1 METIF
6 AFALVVALAVWDKW
20 FAKKKPSRQQAPDM
34 IGDADRGHRSEE

>member
-6 AFALVVALAVWDKW
+6 ALALVVALAVWDKW
-20 FAKKKPSRQQAPDM
+20 FAKKPSRRHAPDM